1 MPYELTPPQ
10 KKCFL
15 KCHFLL
21 FYTTANHFSIGLWCA
36 TKSGFYVTT
45 SSVVRPRRSS
55 KAFQKPKLN
64 QKKGHGH
71 CLVVCH
77 LSDLLQL
84 SESWQNH
91 YIWKV
96 CSVKQW
102 DSLKTAMPA
111 ADIGQ
116 QKEPDSSSWQRTPHI
131 TQPMLQKLNKSGYKV
146 LPHSLYSPDLLP
158 TDNFLQGKF
167 FHNQQERASLVAQT
181 VKNIPAKQETWV
193 QSLGQK
199 DLVEKGMAT
208 HSSILAWKILW
219 TEEPGSYSP
228 WGSKE

>member
-1 MPYELTPPQ
+1 MLYELTPPQ

-21 FYTTANHFSIGLWCA
+21 LYTTANHFSIGLWCA

-77 LSDLLQL
+77 LSDPLQL

-96 CSVKQW
+96 CSVNQW

-111 ADIGQ
+111 AGIGQ
-116 QKEPDSSSWQRTPHI
+116 QKEPES
-131 TQPMLQKLNKSGYKV
+131 
-146 LPHSLYSPDLLP
+146 
-158 TDNFLQGKF
+158 
-167 FHNQQERASLVAQT
+167 
-181 VKNIPAKQETWV
+181 
-193 QSLGQK
+193 
-199 DLVEKGMAT
+199 
-208 HSSILAWKILW
+208 
-219 TEEPGSYSP
+219 SP
-228 WGSKE
+228 WQHTTTCHTTNASKVEQIGLQSFASFTLFTWPLTNWQLFAGKMLP